1 MSPSFNSDD
10 AIDAINHPKTD
21 AHNQLTCGTA
31 LTPEAFVQ
39 HIKSL
44 GCYDFPLPS
53 DVDPDGLGLIA
64 LGGDLAAE
72 TIVSAYAQ
80 GLFPWFN
87 EQEPIAWWCPDPRCV
102 IRPSEYEPS
111 KSLRKQANRE
121 RWQLTLNQAFDEV
134 IHACSLPRSDGVNDG
149 LNESQPEG
157 GHTWIHHDMI
167 EAYNQLHA
175 DGFAHSIEVWNEH
188 NELIGGLYGLKIG
201 GIYFGESMFHT
212 ASNASKLAFWGLMR
226 LCEQSNVALVDCQL
240 PNDHLM
246 SLGAVTLGRHDFLTQ
261 LEQLIAQSSINW
273 RLDSHKPIA
282 VAQLG
287 KPSPWQVV
295 D

>member
-1 MSPSFNSDD
+1 MSNSSKNDD
-10 AIDAINHPKTD
+10 CIDIDTNA
-21 AHNQLTCGTA
+21 AHITSET
-31 LTPEAFVQ
+31 FVQ
-39 HIKSL
+39 HIKNL
-44 GCYDFPLPS
+44 GRYDFPDPAI
-53 DVDPDGLGLIA
+53 VDPDGIGIVA
-64 LGGDLAAE
+64 VGGDLAPE
-72 TIVSAYAQ
+72 TLISAYAQ

-87 EQEPIAWWCPDPRCV
+87 EDEPIAWWCPEPRCV
-102 IRPSEYEPS
+102 IRPTEYQPS

-121 RWQLTLNQAFDEV
+121 RWQLTLNHAFNEV
-134 IHACSLPRSDGVNDG
+134 IHACSLPRSNGVND
-149 LNESQPEG
+149 SQPEG
-157 GHTWIHHDMI
+157 EHTWIHNEMI
-167 EAYNQLHA
+167 EAYTELHA
-175 DGFAHSIEVWNEH
+175 DGFAHSIEVWNERK
-188 NELIGGLYGLKIG
+188 ELIGGLYGLKIG

-246 SLGAVTLGRHDFLTQ
+246 TLGAVTLGRHDFLTQ
-261 LEQLIAQSSINW
+261 LEQLIAQPSINW
-273 RLDSHKPIA
+273 RSDSHKPVA

>member
-1 MSPSFNSDD
+1 MSNSSKDD
-10 AIDAINHPKTD
+10 DRIDIDTNA
-21 AHNQLTCGTA
+21 AHI
-31 LTPEAFVQ
+31 TPETFVQ
-39 HIKSL
+39 YIKSL
-44 GCYDFPLPS
+44 GRYNFP
-53 DVDPDGLGLIA
+53 DPAMMDPEGIGIVA
-64 LGGDLAAE
+64 VGGDLAPE
-72 TIVSAYAQ
+72 TLISAYAQ

-87 EQEPIAWWCPDPRCV
+87 EDEPIAWWCPEPRCV
-102 IRPSEYEPS
+102 IRPTEYQPS

-121 RWQLTLNQAFDEV
+121 RWQLTLNHAFNEV
-134 IHACSLPRSDGVNDG
+134 IHACSLPRSNGVND
-149 LNESQPEG
+149 SQPEG
-157 GHTWIHHDMI
+157 EHTWIHNEMI
-167 EAYNQLHA
+167 EAYTELHA
-175 DGFAHSIEVWNEH
+175 DGFAHSIEVWNERK
-188 NELIGGLYGLKIG
+188 ELIGGLYGLKIG

-246 SLGAVTLGRHDFLTQ
+246 TLGAVTLGRHDFLTQ
-261 LEQLIAQSSINW
+261 LEQLIAQPSINW
-273 RLDSHKPIA
+273 RSDSHKPVA

>member
-1 MSPSFNSDD
+1 MSNSSKNDD
-10 AIDAINHPKTD
+10 CTDIDTNA
-21 AHNQLTCGTA
+21 AHITSET
-31 LTPEAFVQ
+31 FVQ

-44 GCYDFPLPS
+44 GRYDFPDPAI
-53 DVDPDGLGLIA
+53 VDPDGIGIVA
-64 LGGDLAAE
+64 VGGDLAPE
-72 TIVSAYAQ
+72 TLISAYAQ

-87 EQEPIAWWCPDPRCV
+87 EDEPIAWWCPEPRCV
-102 IRPSEYEPS
+102 IRPTEYQPS

-121 RWQLTLNQAFDEV
+121 RWQLTLNHAFNEV
-134 IHACSLPRSDGVNDG
+134 IHACSLPRSNGVND
-149 LNESQPEG
+149 SQPEG
-157 GHTWIHHDMI
+157 EHTWIHNEMI
-167 EAYNQLHA
+167 EAYTELHA
-175 DGFAHSIEVWNEH
+175 DGFAHSIEVWNERK
-188 NELIGGLYGLKIG
+188 ELIGGLYGLKIG

-246 SLGAVTLGRHDFLTQ
+246 TLGAVTLGRHDFLTQ

-273 RLDSHKPIA
+273 RSDSHKPVA